1 MGQLHVSVDCFHSL
15 MKYHICSFLT
25 CRYTCC
31 EADKSYLCCPM
42 PQAVCCYDHM
52 LCCPKGFKC
61 SLDEKTCSSGV
72 LTVPALSASSPMS
85 LKKGFNR
92 LLESPSVE
100 GTKLTVLKTS
110 KMFHS
115 IVCPDGECECQSDHT
130 CCELSSGRWGCCP
143 LPNAL
148 CCDDGVHC
156 CPEGSIYFPSAG
168 ICLKEIKRTPFSI
181 YYGGS
186 CCQPHAGQFYCCDL
200 RDAACCHDGD
210 HSCCPNGYTCI
221 AHGNCIK
228 QSKGVAVLE
237 RIPASMRKADVGSVI
252 CPDGQ
257 SECPYTYT
265 CCKLSSG
272 QYRCCP
278 LPDAVCCSD
287 GALCCPYGYR
297 CDVPAGTC
305 QHQRE
310 TKVGDYDG
318 LL

>member
-1 MGQLHVSVDCFHSL
+1 
-15 MKYHICSFLT
+15 
-25 CRYTCC
+25 
-31 EADKSYLCCPM
+31 M

-61 SLDEKTCSSGV
+61 SPDEKTCSSGV
-72 LTVPALSASSPMS
+72 LTVPALSALSPMS

-92 LLESPSVE
+92 LLESPSVG

-168 ICLKEIKRTPFSI
+168 ICLKEIERTPFSI

-200 RDAACCHDGD
+200 RDAACCHDGG

-228 QSKGVAVLE
+228 QSKGVAILE
-237 RIPASMRKADVGSVI
+237 RIPASMQKADAGAVLSVQMGNLSVHI
-252 CPDGQ
+252 HTHVVNFLQVSMAVVLCQMLFAVVMEHFAVLMDTAAMFQLEPA
-257 SECPYTYT
+257 SIRE
-265 CCKLSSG
+265 KLKWG
-272 QYRCCP
+272 IMT
-278 LPDAVCCSD
+278 
-287 GALCCPYGYR
+287 GY
-297 CDVPAGTC
+297 CNF
-305 QHQRE
+305 H
-310 TKVGDYDG
+310 
-318 LL
+318 